1 MIVKILIAVLIFGIT
16 VIIHELGHFLLAK
29 ANGITVTEFSIGFG
43 PTVVKTE
50 KGGTIYS
57 LKLLP
62 FGGACQMLGEDGEE
76 EGEGTFNSKSVWARI
91 SVVAAGPV
99 FNMILAFF
107 CAIFVISYAGSSP
120 ARVTEVA
127 DGSPEAEAGLEA
139 GDIITSYEGRH
150 ISIGKELNSVMT
162 VQGVPTDEIT
172 LEVKKADGEKKTI
185 TYEPTVTTR
194 YMMGFNYDDCD
205 RGMEFTYVQQN
216 MPLAAAGVVA
226 GDLLVSINGAPITCV
241 ADFTAYQTEHPFDGS
256 AVTLEYEHSGKTKEI
271 TVTPV
276 ENTYANVQFSY
287 QLREK
292 QSPIGVVDAI
302 GTAYDDVKSQG
313 VLVTVM
319 TMLNMVILLSSNL
332 GVMNLLP
339 LPALDGGRL
348 VFLIIEAIR
357 RKPIRRDL
365 EGMVH
370 FAGLVLLMA
379 LMVYVMIHDVQR
391 IL

>member
-50 KGGTIYS
+50 KGGTVYS

-76 EGEGTFNSKSVWARI
+76 EGEGTFNRKSVWARI

-107 CAIFVISYAGSSP
+107 LLQSLMISYAGSSP

-162 VQGVPTDEIT
+162 VRGVPTDEIT
-172 LEVKKADGEKKTI
+172 LEG
-185 TYEPTVTTR
+185 
-194 YMMGFNYDDCD
+194 
-205 RGMEFTYVQQN
+205 
-216 MPLAAAGVVA
+216 
-226 GDLLVSINGAPITCV
+226 
-241 ADFTAYQTEHPFDGS
+241 
-256 AVTLEYEHSGKTKEI
+256 
-271 TVTPV
+271 
-276 ENTYANVQFSY
+276 
-287 QLREK
+287 
-292 QSPIGVVDAI
+292 
-302 GTAYDDVKSQG
+302 
-313 VLVTVM
+313 
-319 TMLNMVILLSSNL
+319 
-332 GVMNLLP
+332 
-339 LPALDGGRL
+339 
-348 VFLIIEAIR
+348 
-357 RKPIRRDL
+357 
-365 EGMVH
+365 
-370 FAGLVLLMA
+370 
-379 LMVYVMIHDVQR
+379 
-391 IL
+391 

>member
-50 KGGTIYS
+50 KGGTVYS

-162 VQGVPTDEIT
+162 VRVCRRMRLRWRLKRPT
-172 LEVKKADGEKKTI
+172 
-185 TYEPTVTTR
+185 
-194 YMMGFNYDDCD
+194 
-205 RGMEFTYVQQN
+205 
-216 MPLAAAGVVA
+216 
-226 GDLLVSINGAPITCV
+226 
-241 ADFTAYQTEHPFDGS
+241 
-256 AVTLEYEHSGKTKEI
+256 GKRKR
-271 TVTPV
+271 
-276 ENTYANVQFSY
+276 SH
-287 QLREK
+287 
-292 QSPIGVVDAI
+292 
-302 GTAYDDVKSQG
+302 
-313 VLVTVM
+313 
-319 TMLNMVILLSSNL
+319 
-332 GVMNLLP
+332 MN
-339 LPALDGGRL
+339 
-348 VFLIIEAIR
+348 R
-357 RKPIRRDL
+357 R
-365 EGMVH
+365 
-370 FAGLVLLMA
+370 
-379 LMVYVMIHDVQR
+379 
-391 IL
+391 

>member
-50 KGGTIYS
+50 KGGTVYS

-139 GDIITSYEGRH
+139 GDIITSYEED
-150 ISIGKELNSVMT
+150 IFPS
-162 VQGVPTDEIT
+162 
-172 LEVKKADGEKKTI
+172 EK
-185 TYEPTVTTR
+185 
-194 YMMGFNYDDCD
+194 
-205 RGMEFTYVQQN
+205 
-216 MPLAAAGVVA
+216 
-226 GDLLVSINGAPITCV
+226 S
-241 ADFTAYQTEHPFDGS
+241 
-256 AVTLEYEHSGKTKEI
+256 
-271 TVTPV
+271 
-276 ENTYANVQFSY
+276 
-287 QLREK
+287 
-292 QSPIGVVDAI
+292 
-302 GTAYDDVKSQG
+302 
-313 VLVTVM
+313 
-319 TMLNMVILLSSNL
+319 
-332 GVMNLLP
+332 
-339 LPALDGGRL
+339 
-348 VFLIIEAIR
+348 
-357 RKPIRRDL
+357 
-365 EGMVH
+365 
-370 FAGLVLLMA
+370 
-379 LMVYVMIHDVQR
+379 
-391 IL
+391 

>member
-50 KGGTIYS
+50 KGGTVYS

-205 RGMEFTYVQQN
+205 RCRCCRGRPARIDQRSADHLCGRFYCL
-216 MPLAAAGVVA
+216 PDRASFRWKRCDAGV
-226 GDLLVSINGAPITCV
+226 
-241 ADFTAYQTEHPFDGS
+241 
-256 AVTLEYEHSGKTKEI
+256 
-271 TVTPV
+271 
-276 ENTYANVQFSY
+276 
-287 QLREK
+287 
-292 QSPIGVVDAI
+292 
-302 GTAYDDVKSQG
+302 
-313 VLVTVM
+313 
-319 TMLNMVILLSSNL
+319 
-332 GVMNLLP
+332 
-339 LPALDGGRL
+339 
-348 VFLIIEAIR
+348 
-357 RKPIRRDL
+357 
-365 EGMVH
+365 
-370 FAGLVLLMA
+370 
-379 LMVYVMIHDVQR
+379 
-391 IL
+391 

>member
-50 KGGTIYS
+50 KGGTVYS

-107 CAIFVISYAGSSP
+107 CAIVVISYAGSSP

-162 VQGVPTDEIT
+162 V
-172 LEVKKADGEKKTI
+172 
-185 TYEPTVTTR
+185 R
-194 YMMGFNYDDCD
+194 
-205 RGMEFTYVQQN
+205 
-216 MPLAAAGVVA
+216 
-226 GDLLVSINGAPITCV
+226 
-241 ADFTAYQTEHPFDGS
+241 
-256 AVTLEYEHSGKTKEI
+256 
-271 TVTPV
+271 
-276 ENTYANVQFSY
+276 
-287 QLREK
+287 
-292 QSPIGVVDAI
+292 
-302 GTAYDDVKSQG
+302 G
-313 VLVTVM
+313 VLTDGKRKR
-319 TMLNMVILLSSNL
+319 SH
-332 GVMNLLP
+332 MN
-339 LPALDGGRL
+339 
-348 VFLIIEAIR
+348 R
-357 RKPIRRDL
+357 R
-365 EGMVH
+365 
-370 FAGLVLLMA
+370 
-379 LMVYVMIHDVQR
+379 
-391 IL
+391 